1 MSDTNGIQQREHWGS
16 RIGLILAMAGNA
28 VGLGNFLRFP
38 TQAAQNG
45 GGAFMIPYFV
55 AFFLLGIP
63 LMWME
68 WGLGRYGGNL
78 GHGTMPG
85 VLQKIVKNKAVKYL
99 GVLGFVL
106 PLFIGIYY
114 FYIESWTLSFSYFS
128 VKGTY
133 ISSLDGEDL
142 DSRRTEMGRFLSEF
156 QGITPS
162 VKILKAATFEDK
174 KNIESLKDAAEIPA
188 HLLYDPVK
196 HGAWDKTDA
205 ALDEKE
211 CPYINVN
218 LRSKY
223 FGNNSISYW
232 FFLITFFLNMYF
244 LYRGLSAGIEKLAKI
259 GMPILF
265 VFAVILAIRVATL
278 GESEGMAT
286 SITEGFNF
294 LWTPNFK
301 DLFNSKVWLAAAGQI
316 FFTLSLGLGAIQAY
330 ASYLSERD
338 DVVLTGLATAS
349 TNEFAEVVLGSSI
362 AIPAAVAFFGREG
375 TMAIARGGSF
385 DLGFQS
391 LPMIFA
397 NIEMGWF
404 FGALWF
410 GLLFVAGITS
420 AVALLT
426 PAITFLKDEAGMSHK
441 KAVIA
446 IGIATFV
453 LAHGPIF
460 WLKNGVLDEMDYWAG
475 TFGLVVMAC
484 VEAFTFMW
492 VFGAKRA
499 WLELHKGCD
508 IRIPKFYL
516 YIMKFVTPLFILV
529 ILLAWSFQEG
539 WSKLTMAGI
548 SVADRP
554 YIWGT
559 RLTMMLVLGFFMFL
573 VWKRF
578 RKEDKDSWALPAVLW
593 GFPMLVLVATYPG
606 LFAIDTSGLIL
617 LVCSWTIAGGLVAY
631 SALKMLMIP
640 PREDDRFIE
649 DHEKLQN

>member
-1 MSDTNGIQQREHWGS
+1 MSENTGIKQREHWGS

-45 GGAFMIPYFV
+45 GGAFMIPYFI

-63 LMWME
+63 LMWIE
-68 WGLGRYGGNL
+68 WGIGRYGGNL

-85 VLQKIVKNKAVKYL
+85 VLQKMVKNKAVKYL

-106 PLFIGIYY
+106 PLFIGVYY
-114 FYIESWTLSFSYFS
+114 FYVESWTLSFSYFS

-133 ISSLDGEDL
+133 ITELEGPSGLDN
-142 DSRRTEMGRFLSEF
+142 RRVEMGRFLGEF
-156 QGITPS
+156 QGIGKS
-162 VKILKAATFEDK
+162 VNVIKSATFEDV
-174 KNIESLKDAAEIPA
+174 KNISKLSDPAEVPA
-188 HLLYDPVK
+188 HLIYNPDL
-196 HGAWDKTDA
+196 HGKWDTR
-205 ALDEKE
+205 DEKLDPKD
-211 CPYINVN
+211 CPYVSVN
-218 LRSKY
+218 LKNRY
-223 FGNNSISYW
+223 FVDNTTAYW

-259 GMPILF
+259 GMPLLF
-265 VFAVILAIRVATL
+265 VFAIILAIRVVSL
-278 GESEGMAT
+278 GDTPGAVTTIS
-286 SITEGFNF
+286 EGFNF
-294 LWTPNFK
+294 LWSPDFK
-301 DLFNSKVWLAAAGQI
+301 ELYNSKIWLAAAGQI

-349 TNEFAEVVLGSSI
+349 TNEFAEVILGSSI

-391 LPMIFA
+391 MPMIFA
-397 NIEMGWF
+397 QIDMGWF

-410 GLLFVAGITS
+410 SLLFIAGITS

-426 PAITFLKDEAGMSHK
+426 PAISFLKDEVGFSHRK
-441 KAVIA
+441 SVFV
-446 IGIATFV
+446 IGIVTFI

-475 TFGLVVMAC
+475 TFGLVLVAS
-484 VEAFTFMW
+484 VEVIVFMW

-508 IRIPKFYL
+508 IRIPKIYL
-516 YIMKFVTPLFILV
+516 YIMQYVTPLFIIGILV
-529 ILLAWSFQEG
+529 VWSFQEG
-539 WSKLTMAGI
+539 WGKLTMAGV
-548 SVADRP
+548 SVADKP
-554 YIWGT
+554 YVWAT
-559 RLTMMLVLGFFMFL
+559 RFFMLL
-573 VWKRF
+573 VIGIFMLLTWKRF
-578 RKEDKDSWALPAVLW
+578 KDEDNESILVPIALW
-593 GFPMLVLVATYPG
+593 GFPMIVLVATYPG
-606 LFAIDTSGLIL
+606 LIQIETSGLIL
-617 LVCSWTIAGGLVAY
+617 LVCSWTVAFGLVAF
-631 SALKMLMIP
+631 SAGKMLMVP
-640 PREDDRFIE
+640 TRKDDRFIE
-649 DHEKLQN
+649 DHEN

>member
-1 MSDTNGIQQREHWGS
+1 MSENKGIQQREHWGS

-45 GGAFMIPYFV
+45 GGAFMIPYFI

-68 WGLGRYGGNL
+68 WGIGRYGGNL

-85 VLQKIVKNKAVKYL
+85 VLQKIVKNKLVKYL

-106 PLFIGIYY
+106 PLFIGVYY

-128 VKGTY
+128 VKGSY
-133 ISSLDGEDL
+133 ISSLEGADIQA
-142 DSRRTEMGRFLSEF
+142 RRTEMGRYLSEF
-156 QGITPS
+156 QGISPT
-162 VKILKAATFEDK
+162 VKVVKSATFEDV
-174 KNIESLKDAAEIPA
+174 KNISNFSNASEVPT
-188 HLLYDPVK
+188 HLLYDPQK
-196 HGAWDKTDA
+196 HGAWDST
-205 ALDEKE
+205 DEKLKQKD
-211 CPYINVN
+211 CPYVNVP
-218 LRSKY
+218 LKSKY
-223 FGNNSISYW
+223 FKDNSTAYW
-232 FFLITFFLNMYF
+232 FFLITFVLNMFF

-259 GMPILF
+259 GMPLLF
-265 VFAVILAIRVATL
+265 VFALILAIRVVTL
-278 GESEGMAT
+278 GDTPGAVTTIS
-286 SITEGFNF
+286 EGFNF
-294 LWTPNFK
+294 LWTPDFK
-301 DLFNSKVWLAAAGQI
+301 ELSNSKVWLAAAGQI

-375 TMAIARGGSF
+375 TMAIAQGGSF

-397 NIEMGWF
+397 QIDMGWF

-410 GLLFVAGITS
+410 ALLFIAGITS

-426 PAITFLKDEAGMSHK
+426 PAISFLKDEVGFSHK
-441 KAVIA
+441 KSVIV
-446 IGIATFV
+446 IGVVTFI

-484 VEAFTFMW
+484 VEAVAFMW

-508 IRIPKFYL
+508 IRIPKIYM
-516 YIMKFVTPLFILV
+516 YIMKYVTPVFIFAILV
-529 ILLAWSFQEG
+529 VWSFQEG
-539 WSKLTMAGI
+539 WAKLTMA
-548 SVADRP
+548 SVSCADKP
-554 YIWGT
+554 YIWAT
-559 RLTMMLVLGFFMFL
+559 RFCMMLIIGAFVFL
-573 VWKRF
+573 VWNRF
-578 RKEDKDSWALPAVLW
+578 KNEDNEKESILLPTIIW
-593 GFPMLVLVATYPG
+593 GFPMLILVATYPG
-606 LFAIDTSGLIL
+606 LIDIDTSGLIL
-617 LVCSWTIAGGLVAY
+617 LVCSWTMAIGLVIY
-631 SALKMLMIP
+631 SAGKMLMIP

-649 DHEKLQN
+649 DHEK

>member
-1 MSDTNGIQQREHWGS
+1 MTENKGIQREHWGS

-45 GGAFMIPYFV
+45 GGAFMIPYFI

-68 WGLGRYGGNL
+68 WGIGRYGGNL

-85 VLQKIVKNKAVKYL
+85 VLHRMVKNRVVKYI

-114 FYIESWTLSFSYFS
+114 FYVESWTLSFSYFS
-128 VKGTY
+128 IRETY
-133 ISSLDGEDL
+133 ISDL
-142 DSRRTEMGRFLSEF
+142 EGDDLNEKRGEMGRFLGEF

-162 VKILKAATFEDK
+162 VKVVKSATFEDVK
-174 KNIESLKDAAEIPA
+174 KISALSDPSEVPDN
-188 HLLYDPVK
+188 LLYKPDIHGKWDPTNEK
-196 HGAWDKTDA
+196 
-205 ALDEKE
+205 LDEE
-211 CPYINVN
+211 NCPYVTVN
-218 LRSKY
+218 LKNRY
-223 FGNNSISYW
+223 FKNNSTAYW
-232 FFLITFFLNMYF
+232 FFLITFFLNMFF

-259 GMPILF
+259 GMPLLF
-265 VFAVILAIRVATL
+265 VFAVILAVRVLTL
-278 GESEGMAT
+278 GDSPAT
-286 SITEGFNF
+286 VSTIAEGFNF

-301 DLFNSKVWLAAAGQI
+301 DLGDSKIWLAAAGQI

-349 TNEFAEVVLGSSI
+349 TNEFSEVILGSSI

-375 TMAIARGGSF
+375 TMSIANGGSF

-397 NIEMGWF
+397 QIEMGWF

-426 PAITFLKDEAGMSHK
+426 PAITFLKDEVGFRHK
-441 KAVIA
+441 KSVVV
-446 IGIATFV
+446 IGITSFV

-475 TFGLVVMAC
+475 TFGLVVMAS
-484 VEAFTFMW
+484 VEAVVFMW
-492 VFGAKRA
+492 IFGAKRA

-508 IRIPKFYL
+508 IKIPKIYL
-516 YIMKFVTPLFILV
+516 YIMKYITPVFILG
-529 ILLAWSFQEG
+529 ILVTWSYQQG
-539 WSKLTMAGI
+539 WSKLTMEGV
-548 SVADRP
+548 SVCNRP
-554 YIWGT
+554 YIWAT
-559 RLTMMLVLGFFMFL
+559 RFVMMLIIGLFVFL
-573 VWKRF
+573 TWRRF
-578 RKEDKDSWALPAVLW
+578 KDDGPKKESILIPSVIW
-593 GFPMLVLVATYPG
+593 GFPMVILIATYPG
-606 LFAIDTSGLIL
+606 LIKIETSGLIL
-617 LVCSWTIAGGLVAY
+617 LVSSWTMATGLVVY
-631 SALKMLMIP
+631 SAGKMLMTP

-649 DHEKLQN
+649 DHEK